1 MRITASEKDVTY
13 LKANCF
19 VVDKNATMWHFF
31 LVSVLNKLVATMD
44 SKEFSYI
51 RKKLNKTQ
59 RQMAHLLG
67 TSVKAVHSY
76 EQGWRRVPAYV
87 ERQIF
92 FLVSRMRGG
101 KKAQKPC
108 WVIKRCPSEIK
119 KQCPAWE
126 FKAGRLCWFI
136 NGTICEGTVHKNW
149 KEKMEICRECEVLIS
164 LMQPLSLT
172 VK

>member
-1 MRITASEKDVTY
+1 MPQCGILLMMRVI
-13 LKANCF
+13 
-19 VVDKNATMWHFF
+19 
-31 LVSVLNKLVATMD
+31 NKLVAIMD

-51 RKKLNKTQ
+51 RKKLIKTQ
-59 RQMAHLLG
+59 KQMAQLLG

-76 EQGWRRVPAYV
+76 EQGWRTVPPYV

-108 WVIKRCPSEIK
+108 WVIKHCPNEIK

-126 FKAGRLCWFI
+126 FKAGMLCWFI

-149 KEKMEICRECEVLIS
+149 KEKMKICRECEVLITV
-164 LMQPLSLT
+164 MKPLSYE